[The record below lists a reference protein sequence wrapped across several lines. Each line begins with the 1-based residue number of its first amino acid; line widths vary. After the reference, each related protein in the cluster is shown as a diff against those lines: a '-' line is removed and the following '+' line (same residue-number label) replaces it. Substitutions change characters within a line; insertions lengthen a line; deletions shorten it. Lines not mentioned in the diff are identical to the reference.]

1 MRNLTIADAPE
12 TFQRKVTQNKEES
25 KEIGG
30 ENENE
35 HSSQGEYEEENAD
48 RMG

>member
-1 MRNLTIADAPE
+1 MQPLSQEADDLRNLTIADAPE

-30 ENENE
+30 KNENE
-35 HSSQGEYEEENAD
+35 HSS
-48 RMG
+48 